1 MKNKGQSLTASWN
14 YAAVSIVILA
24 VLTVLVLYLPGLDSF
39 DRTVL
44 RSIRLALSPY
54 PSYIPAFISE
64 FGRANH
70 LLWPQIAACSV
81 LISHQKYLKAFLL
94 VFFTQGA
101 FVLTYLIK
109 NFVCRERPCVYP
121 EFSFPSGHTSTTT
134 CFFGILIFL
143 TLHYVKNEF
152 WRYFLTILFSTWI
165 FLVALSRLWLGVH
178 YLTDVIGGFF
188 LGFLLVNL
196 YIIISKWLSR

>member
-1 MKNKGQSLTASWN
+1 M
-14 YAAVSIVILA
+14 
-24 VLTVLVLYLPGLDSF
+24 LYLKLNSKSKNF
-39 DRTVL
+39 SLIRIRML
-44 RSIRLALSPY
+44 LKSIPV
-54 PSYIPAFISE
+54 FVSE
-64 FGRANH
+64 FGRANQ

-81 LISHQKYLKAFLL
+81 LVSHGKYLKAFLL

-101 FVLTYLIK
+101 FFLTGLMK
-109 NFVCRERPCVYP
+109 NFICRERPFLHP

-134 CFFGILIFL
+134 CFLGILIYL

-152 WRYFLTILFSTWI
+152 WRYLLTIVFGIWI

-178 YLTDVIGGFF
+178 YLTDVIAGFF

-196 YIIISKWLSR
+196 YIIITKWFNR

>member
-1 MKNKGQSLTASWN
+1 MRDKGSGVVANWN
-14 YAAVSIVILA
+14 YVTISIIILA
-24 VLTVLVLYLPGLDSF
+24 VLSIMVLYMPGLDEF

-44 RSIRLALSPY
+44 KSIRLALSPF
-54 PSYIPAFISE
+54 PSYIPVFVSE
-64 FGRANH
+64 FGRANQ

-81 LISHQKYLKAFLL
+81 LVSHGKYLKAFLL

-101 FVLTYLIK
+101 FFLTGLMK
-109 NFVCRERPCVYP
+109 NFICRERPLLHP

-134 CFFGILIFL
+134 CFLGILIYL

-152 WRYFLTILFSTWI
+152 WRYLLTIVFGIWI

-178 YLTDVIGGFF
+178 YLTDVIAGFF

-196 YIIISKWLSR
+196 YIIITKWFNR